1 MTQKLRYF
9 CTLLLMAV
17 VGVAW
22 ADEETLDFSAQGYA
36 NNQEISTVE
45 AENFSV
51 TFNKGTN
58 SNAPKYYTTGTAIR
72 VYGGGYFTVSS
83 DNTITGITITF
94 GSGGGSNAITTDVD
108 TYSDGTWSGSANS
121 VTFTV
126 GGSNGHRRIASITV
140 TYEASGSSTTLEDND
155 LALTGAPVAL
165 TFDLYD
171 NVEPQVINYTTSSTG
186 AVTIP
191 ASNFF
196 ETAID
201 ETNKTITVTP
211 VAVTN
216 GVKEAAVNQAAD
228 DTYKAGSASFTV
240 DITDSTPFAGGDVT
254 FDAKT
259 DFGNTTA
266 GEGSITKN
274 GVIFSC
280 DNGILG
286 NGNEYRLYKN
296 STITFS
302 TTSGSITKIE
312 FICKSG
318 NPASG
323 FGEQTGFTLD
333 GNNGTWVGDAESI
346 SFVAS
351 NKQVQATQIVVT
363 VTMPGDD
370 PYISANNM
378 NVAYDATEGE
388 IEYVVKN
395 PDNGTIVASCES
407 DWLEVDDTESSAT
420 EGTILFL
427 CDENPNKTART
438 ATVTLTYT
446 YGTESVTK
454 EVTITQ
460 AANPNV
466 VDKIETITAVGDY
479 VVKGTVVAKSNKGF
493 IIGDGTGFIYTYLS
507 ATPTWNVGDIVR
519 ISGTTGTYG
528 NVIQFTSTATIT
540 EETESDYTPMTPAK
554 MTEVPD
560 YSEGLYTSDY
570 YQFIGTLTKNGNN
583 YFVTVGNSD
592 LQISYPSSAQTSEL
606 SDFVDKTVKMTGYF
620 AGNNSNNYFTVVME
634 SVESGAVSVTI
645 KDGFKATTFSCD
657 KALDFS
663 AVEGIITAFIITDE
677 KGATSKVTT
686 VPANTGLYIERGDTD
701 GTISYDIP
709 FLANESEADPVTG
722 NKLIPTDGTEFKSDE
737 SKSTTYYV
745 FGKQNGKEAF
755 YKVPTSGYTPSANK
769 AVLVVNT
776 PASSAKEMIV
786 IGGDVTGIESIEN
799 GTIVNDNYYTID
811 GKLVKGQPT
820 QKGIYV
826 VNGRKVVIK

>member
-1 MTQKLRYF
+1 
-9 CTLLLMAV
+9 
-17 VGVAW
+17 
-22 ADEETLDFSAQGYA
+22 
-36 NNQEISTVE
+36 
-45 AENFSV
+45 
-51 TFNKGTN
+51 
-58 SNAPKYYTTGTAIR
+58 
-72 VYGGGYFTVSS
+72 
-83 DNTITGITITF
+83 
-94 GSGGGSNAITTDVD
+94 
-108 TYSDGTWSGSANS
+108 
-121 VTFTV
+121 
-126 GGSNGHRRIASITV
+126 
-140 TYEASGSSTTLEDND
+140 
-155 LALTGAPVAL
+155 
-165 TFDLYD
+165 
-171 NVEPQVINYTTSSTG
+171 
-186 AVTIP
+186 
-191 ASNFF
+191 
-196 ETAID
+196 
-201 ETNKTITVTP
+201 
-211 VAVTN
+211 
-216 GVKEAAVNQAAD
+216 
-228 DTYKAGSASFTV
+228 
-240 DITDSTPFAGGDVT
+240 
-254 FDAKT
+254 
-259 DFGNTTA
+259 
-266 GEGSITKN
+266 
-274 GVIFSC
+274 
-280 DNGILG
+280 
-286 NGNEYRLYKN
+286 
-296 STITFS
+296 
-302 TTSGSITKIE
+302 
-312 FICKSG
+312 
-318 NPASG
+318 
-323 FGEQTGFTLD
+323 
-333 GNNGTWVGDAESI
+333 
-346 SFVAS
+346 
-351 NKQVQATQIVVT
+351 
-363 VTMPGDD
+363 
-370 PYISANNM
+370 M

-388 IEYVVKN
+388 IEYVVNN

-407 DWLEVDDTESSAT
+407 DWLEVDNTESSAT

-493 IIGDGTGFIYTYLS
+493 IIGDGTGFIYTYLNT
-507 ATPTWNVGDIVR
+507 TPTWNVGDIVR

-528 NVIQFTSTATIT
+528 NVIQFTNTATIT
-540 EETESDYTPMTPAK
+540 VETESDYTPMTPAK

-634 SVESGAVSVTI
+634 SVESGAVSITI

-663 AVEGIITAFIITDE
+663 AVEGIITAYIITDD
-677 KGATSKVTT
+677 KGSTTKVTT
-686 VPANTGLYIERGDTD
+686 VPANTGLYIERDDTD
-701 GTISYDIP
+701 GEVSYEVP
-709 FLANESEADPVTG
+709 FLANEEEADPVTG

-737 SKSTTYYV
+737 FTTYYA

-755 YKVPTSGYTPSANK
+755 YKVPTSGFTPSANK
-769 AVLVVNT
+769 AVLAIDAVNG
-776 PASSAKEMIV
+776 AKEMIV
-786 IGGDVTGIESIEN
+786 IGGDVTGIESVEN